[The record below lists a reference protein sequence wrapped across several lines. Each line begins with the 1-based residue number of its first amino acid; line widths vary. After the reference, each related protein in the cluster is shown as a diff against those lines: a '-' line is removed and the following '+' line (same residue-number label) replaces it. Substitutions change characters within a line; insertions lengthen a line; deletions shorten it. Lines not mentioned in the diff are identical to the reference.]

1 MTMYYK
7 WKENFDE
14 NWIRVTIC
22 HETLGD
28 RENKQKKY
36 KQKNSGTPVKEKNLE
51 HLKITPW

>member
-1 MTMYYK
+1 MYYK